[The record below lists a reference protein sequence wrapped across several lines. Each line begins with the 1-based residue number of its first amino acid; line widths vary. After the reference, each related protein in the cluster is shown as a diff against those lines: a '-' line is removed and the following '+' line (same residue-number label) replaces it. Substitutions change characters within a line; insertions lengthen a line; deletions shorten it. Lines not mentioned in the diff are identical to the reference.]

1 MNILQHIIFPD
12 SSIYSKDI
20 GLYLNMSEKVRLVDD
35 VLIVPAYQK
44 VDFDTYFNY
53 FPIKKWID
61 FCQIDSLYVQ
71 GGING
76 IALLEVIGVKKY
88 GHTTQQALL
97 SRVKIGKTN
106 EWIDYRQEIPIFFSD
121 CDVLFVRIC
130 ALEEACEL
138 KPLVFGTDKPIRQ
151 QAKLMICAF
160 GDDNAKALE
169 DIQFMATKHELNVQ
183 IFNDSVLANLNHQT
197 APIIECL
204 DVVQNLDVT
213 HILTLCTDSYINA
226 ESIFRAVRFFEMVF
240 LERRDIIISGHC
252 IANDDMQAELAN
264 SLEAVLRGGSKDNV
278 FDWSFCLFDKSIVQG
293 FGLPLPISLRHSA
306 QEYQY
311 RTHKEV
317 VPINGVAFYKTQQQG
332 NSVIQLN
339 YYDVRDGIICEFL
352 SSVPDLSKIKE
363 LIWDRF
369 WHNIHTYQYVGA
381 RLNLYALDH
390 LIKGTYQLSQ
400 ADIERFLEN
409 LYHKE
414 NRFTKYV
421 YINPYKQEQ
430 KPLTSIKNT
439 WMNKLKPYLGMGK
452 KDSVVVNERSRAVF
466 VGRKEVLVASESGIE
481 IARIR
486 RKKAAKLISH
496 ATKSYYEFTKNHKQI
511 KQTLLQYRNDKK
523 SISN

>member
-53 FPIKKWID
+53 FSIKKWID
-61 FCQIDSLYVQ
+61 FCQIDNLYVQ

-88 GHTTQQALL
+88 GYATQQTLL
-97 SRVKIGKTN
+97 SRVRIGKAN
-106 EWIDYRQEIPIFFSD
+106 EWMGYQQEIPILSD

-130 ALEEACEL
+130 ALEESCKL

-160 GDDNAKALE
+160 GNDNAKALKE
-169 DIQFMATKHELNVQ
+169 IKFMAKKYELNVQ
-183 IFNDSVLANLNHQT
+183 IFNDSVLANPNHQT

-204 DVVQNLDVT
+204 DVIQNLDIT
-213 HILTLCTDSYINA
+213 HILTLCTDSYINS

-240 LERRDIIISGHC
+240 LERRDVIISGHC

-264 SLEAVLRGGSKDNV
+264 SLEATLRGGSKDNV
-278 FDWSFCLFDKSIVQG
+278 FDWSFCLFDKSIVRG
-293 FGLPLPISLRHSA
+293 FGLPLPISLQYSA

-311 RTHKEV
+311 RIHKEI
-317 VPINGVAFYKTQQQG
+317 VPINGVAFYQTWQQR
-332 NSVIQLN
+332 NSIAQLN
-339 YYDVRDGIICEFL
+339 YYAVRDGIICELL
-352 SSVPDLSKIKE
+352 SSTPDLLKIKG

-400 ADIERFLEN
+400 ADVERFLEN

-421 YINPYKQEQ
+421 YINPHKQEQ
-430 KPLTSIKNT
+430 KPLTPIKGT
-439 WMNKLKPYLGMGK
+439 LINKLKPYLGMGK
-452 KDSVVVNERSRAVF
+452 KDGVVVNERSRAIF
-466 VGRKEVLVASESGIE
+466 VGRREVLVASENGVE
-481 IARIR
+481 IARVR
-486 RKKAAKLISH
+486 RKKAARLISH
-496 ATKSYYEFTKNHKQI
+496 ATKSYYEFAKNHKQI
-511 KQTLLQYRNDKK
+511 KQILLQYRNDKK